1 MMQKG
6 PKRGGKASL
15 GREVGLSQRTEV
27 AAVFEQRWEVC
38 GAFKVSIN
46 LLSAWA
52 CTEQQL
58 WQQHPAHHHKGH
70 CPAMASAIFGPVTQF
85 PGVLLGPLCTGRGSI
100 QDHFNAIDPQD
111 QLPRSRD
118 QSCLLQQHPHCTLT
132 FNETFFPNVTSPET
146 VR

>member
-70 CPAMASAIFGPVTQF
+70 CPAMASAIFGPDTQF
-85 PGVLLGPLCTGRGSI
+85 PEVLLWPLCTGTGSI
-100 QDHFNAIDPQD
+100 QDQFNAIDFRINCQGAEI
-111 QLPRSRD
+111 SHVYC
-118 QSCLLQQHPHCTLT
+118 SSILT
-132 FNETFFPNVTSPET
+132 THSPLMKHSSQM
-146 VR
+146 